1 MTLPEQIDQIGARIK
16 NTGMRATDAFALINF
31 TFDEQMGRLDIPSPY
46 AAFSGLN
53 ELIDHTIRGTKI
65 ERFRPNE
72 HRRRFYTLE
81 VHTDDGETLGY
92 LNMLYLKKSLP
103 CYYLVYVEIM
113 PAFRRL
119 GLGSRIITAFAEF
132 LRDKKAIGLLDNI
145 IPHEDPT
152 YSIYTNLGWR
162 ELSGVIGVSGPDDLE
177 NYMLFVPEMV
187 ESGDLKGDLIRILFA
202 LRKKRPIIE
211 MHDNEDM
218 VKRTIAEF
226 QNIYE
231 ALSKLF
237 AEDLEGGRPNAL
249 MNFMFTRLVTRLVGF
264 HRRIEALIGYTG
276 GESLEQL
283 SFSDAVRGL
292 PIQPYSL
299 WTFGQEDGGIWGNE
313 AMLRGLPLALK
324 EDPTL
329 YIESLPFYR
338 RPYLYNWIK
347 RTGLNPPA
355 KPSIA
360 DLIDLGFDPTR
371 LREFHHRG
379 ANYIF
384 ERISPLVF
392 DHLLHRRAFLR
403 TVERSG
409 PELHFQGANILVN
422 QIILI
427 IRDKGNV
434 YALRRQVEGVHSQEA
449 LDQLKTVPHLKTL
462 NDGIGI
468 NRCIMKTINDTRAYL
483 KKRFHSRFKDE
494 IEDLTY
500 FIPWDIEKNT
510 PAVRVDISGI
520 SLDRVWVS

>member
-16 NTGMRATDAFALINF
+16 TTGMRATDAFALINF
-31 TFDEQMGRLDIPSPY
+31 TFDEQIGRLDIPSPY
-46 AAFSGLN
+46 AVFSGLN
-53 ELIDHTIRGTKI
+53 ELMDHTIRGTKI
-65 ERFRPNE
+65 ERFRPKE
-72 HRRRFYTLE
+72 HRRRFRTLE

-113 PAFRRL
+113 PAFRRF

-145 IPHEDPT
+145 IPQDDPT

-162 ELSGVIGVSGPDDLE
+162 PLSGVVGGSVSDDLE
-177 NYMLFVPEMV
+177 NYMLFVPEMGG
-187 ESGDLKGDLIRILFA
+187 SADLKGDLIRILFA
-202 LRKKRPIIE
+202 LKKKRPIID

-226 QNIYE
+226 HNMYE
-231 ALSKLF
+231 ALSRLF

-249 MNFMFTRLVTRLVGF
+249 MNFMFTRLAARLVGF

-283 SFSDAVRGL
+283 SFSDAVMSL

-313 AMLRGLPLALK
+313 EMLRGLPRELK
-324 EDPTL
+324 DDPTL
-329 YIESLPFYR
+329 YVESLPFYR
-338 RPYLYNWIK
+338 RPYLYNWMK
-347 RTGLNPPA
+347 RTGSSPPE

-371 LREFHHRG
+371 LREFHHHG
-379 ANYIF
+379 AHYIF

-392 DHLLHRRAFLR
+392 DHLLQRRAFLK
-403 TVERSG
+403 TVERAA
-409 PELHFQGANILVN
+409 PEMHFQGANILAN

-434 YALRRQVEGVHSQEA
+434 YALRRQVEGVHAQEA
-449 LDQLKTVPHLKTL
+449 MDQLKTVPYLKTL
-462 NDGIGI
+462 NDSIGI
-468 NRCIMKTINDTRAYL
+468 NRCIIKTINDTTAYL
-483 KKRFHSRFKDE
+483 KKTFHSRFKNE

-500 FIPWDIEKNT
+500 FIPWDIENNT

-520 SLDRVWVS
+520 SLDRVWIT